1 MSNFWIC
8 TAWTVISGS
17 GPIFFDIKW
26 LPTVQRICQ
35 KCLQWNQNFRQNT
48 VWTKKW
54 FRLELVSME
63 LNHIARFTYLAIY
76 ISQKIRLC
84 LVDFEDQFQTSL
96 QAESINFL
104 NAKFKSIILIFLLF
118 FAGIVKSTG
127 LCTLSLLFQKGWS
140 IWVMFCVN
148 SQLQYFNSLE
158 QQWQRAKSS
167 GFDNSCQK

>member
-1 MSNFWIC
+1 MCQNDTFPINILSNFWIC

-84 LVDFEDQFQTSL
+84 VADLEGKFQTNL
-96 QAESINFL
+96 QAKSITFSVWICYTHLSSIIWRILQIHCFL
-104 NAKFKSIILIFLLF
+104 QELTCLNYNLMQKSKFKY
-118 FAGIVKSTG
+118 V
-127 LCTLSLLFQKGWS
+127 
-140 IWVMFCVN
+140 
-148 SQLQYFNSLE
+148 NSLE
-158 QQWQRAKSS
+158 
-167 GFDNSCQK
+167 